1 LSTGLAEAQASGQS
15 GQAMVEFVIVF
26 PVLMLFFLVILQ
38 TTMLLNARQLVH
50 YASFYAAR
58 AAIVGAS
65 AQTAAE
71 VACAPLA
78 PGPNT
83 MVTFPVKVGLSN
95 LLTAVEIAEDGDDVT
110 AKVVHYYAMRIP
122 LINKIFFEIF
132 TEGTIPQDLINH
144 LDSLGQLAGL
154 GTALSGTAVDI
165 ENPWDALMTKLPGD
179 FPFFPMPIRA
189 RTTLT
194 REREFRATPD
204 CCQT

>member
-1 LSTGLAEAQASGQS
+1 
-15 GQAMVEFVIVF
+15 MVEFVIVF

-38 TTMLLNARQLVH
+38 TTMLLNARQMVH

-78 PGPNT
+78 PGPNN
-83 MVTFPVKVGLSN
+83 MVAFPVKVGLSN
-95 LLTAVEIAEDGDDVT
+95 LLTTVEVETDGEDVT
-110 AKVVHYYAMRIP
+110 ANVVHYYAMRVP

-132 TEGTIPQDLINH
+132 SEGNLPQDLLDHIN
-144 LDSLGQLAGL
+144 SLSQLAGL
-154 GTALSGTAVDI
+154 GAVLGGATTV
-165 ENPWDALMTKLPGD
+165 EHPWEVLKTRLPGD
-179 FPFFPMPIRA
+179 FPFYPMPIRA
-189 RTTLT
+189 RTTMT

>member
-1 LSTGLAEAQASGQS
+1 
-15 GQAMVEFVIVF
+15 MVEFVIVF

-144 LDSLGQLAGL
+144 LDSLGQPAGL
-154 GTALSGTAVDI
+154 GAVLGGTAVDI

>member
-1 LSTGLAEAQASGQS
+1 
-15 GQAMVEFVIVF
+15 MVEFVIVF

-38 TTMLLNARQLVH
+38 TAMLLNARQLVH
-50 YASFYAAR
+50 YAAFYAAR

-83 MVTFPVKVGLSN
+83 LVALPAKVGLSN
-95 LLTAVEIAEDGDDVT
+95 LLTVVELQTDGDDVT
-110 AKVVHYYAMRIP
+110 AEVVHYYAMRIP

-132 TEGTIPQDLINH
+132 AEGGLPQELLDHINA
-144 LDSLGQLAGL
+144 LGQLSGL
-154 GTALSGTAVDI
+154 GAALGGSATTI
-165 ENPWDALMTKLPGD
+165 ENPWDALRTRLPGD
-179 FPFFPMPIRA
+179 FPFYPIPIRA
-189 RTTLT
+189 RMTMTM
-194 REREFRATPD
+194 EREFRATPD

>member
-1 LSTGLAEAQASGQS
+1 
-15 GQAMVEFVIVF
+15 MVEFVIVF

-38 TTMLLNARQLVH
+38 TTMLLNARQMVH

-83 MVTFPVKVGLSN
+83 MVTLPVKVGLSN
-95 LLTAVEIAEDGDDVT
+95 LLTAVEVETDGDDVT
-110 AKVVHYYAMRIP
+110 ANVVHYYAMRIP

-132 TEGTIPQDLINH
+132 SQGTLPQDLLDHINVI
-144 LDSLGQLAGL
+144 SQLAGL
-154 GTALSGTAVDI
+154 GAVLGGGAATI
-165 ENPWDALMTKLPGD
+165 EHPWEVLRTQLPGD
-179 FPFFPMPIRA
+179 FPFYPLPIRA

-194 REREFRATPD
+194 REREFQATPD